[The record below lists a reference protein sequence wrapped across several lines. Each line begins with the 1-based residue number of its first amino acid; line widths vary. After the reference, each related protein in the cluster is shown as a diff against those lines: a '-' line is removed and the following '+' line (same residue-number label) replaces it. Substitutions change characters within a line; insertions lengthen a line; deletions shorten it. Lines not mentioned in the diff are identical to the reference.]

1 MVVVPFAQTET
12 GSQSAVGRFHL
23 SEKNIW
29 RKNRRSS
36 HNVCNK
42 RESENILVVGMIAPN
57 VGGAVGEPGGVE
69 CEYVTKDG
77 SDEKSC
83 FERLAPKVPRH
94 NGRQRKTHQC
104 QRNVISNKR
113 NFKTKQ
119 NKKT

>member
-1 MVVVPFAQTET
+1 MVVVPFAQTKT

-23 SEKNIW
+23 SEKHLAKTDIL
-29 RKNRRSS
+29 KKKTDG
-36 HNVCNK
+36 HINVCKEREKVNNK
-42 RESENILVVGMIAPN
+42 LVVGMIAPN

-69 CEYVTKDG
+69 CEHVTKDG

-113 NFKTKQ
+113 DE
-119 NKKT
+119 

>member
-23 SEKNIW
+23 SEKHLA
-29 RKNRRSS
+29 KNRRS
-36 HNVCNK
+36 HNVCKEREKVNK
-42 RESENILVVGMIAPN
+42 LVVGMIAPN